1 MMTRENKI
9 GLGDDSAIEE
19 MMNFRLR
26 QTARRIELERQ
37 KEIKQKKSELDP
49 YFDSIKNWRPI

>member
-1 MMTRENKI
+1 MTRENKI

>member
-9 GLGDDSAIEE
+9 RLGEDSAIEG
-19 MMNFRLR
+19 MMNYRLR
-26 QTARRIELERQ
+26 QTARRIELELQ
-37 KEIKQKKSELDP
+37 KEIKQKKSNLDP

>member
-1 MMTRENKI
+1 MMTRETKI
-9 GLGDDSAIEE
+9 RLGEDSAIEE
-19 MMNFRLR
+19 MMNYRLR

-37 KEIKQKKSELDP
+37 KKIKQKKSELDP